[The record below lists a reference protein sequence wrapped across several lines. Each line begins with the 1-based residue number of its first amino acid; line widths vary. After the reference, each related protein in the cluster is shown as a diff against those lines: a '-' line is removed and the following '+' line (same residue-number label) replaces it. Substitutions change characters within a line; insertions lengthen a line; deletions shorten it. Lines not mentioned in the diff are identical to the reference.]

1 MLLKILNRI
10 APLSLLLTL
19 SFSGCTLNDLLNGS
33 EPPQNN
39 EVDPKLVKSY
49 SGAVRLY
56 NASILNTMQAVSSA
70 SEMIATFTDE
80 QTTGDGVSAR
90 IPLNSEDGVDAGS
103 MYTYLQTMRVV
114 TSQAVEALRK
124 YGTEDSK
131 GMIGN
136 AYALQAYSIVLM
148 ADAFCSGVPLT
159 AVPFEGDLKYTAGIP
174 TNELYERA
182 VALFD
187 SAYEYGKD
195 SVPVAILA
203 QVGKGRALLALG
215 RYDEAAAAVQNV
227 DDAARYEIA
236 YTQPSATG
244 FAFWTQ
250 PQPISRDIRVTSK
263 DGTNGIEWTADSA
276 KNQDPRVP
284 LSKIDNYLYTNP
296 IRQQKYTIADV
307 RFPAATGIEARMIEA
322 EAQLQ
327 PASSPSGPWLQTIND
342 ARATVSLPPLADPGN
357 AIARVDLLFKERAFW
372 FYLNATRLGDMRRLV
387 RNYGRLALQVY
398 PVGANAM
405 PSVYLP
411 IYGNE
416 YVFDIPK
423 AERDNNP
430 LFKGCTNRR
439 P

>member
-1 MLLKILNRI
+1 MSLKILNRI

-19 SFSGCTLNDLLNGS
+19 SFSGCALDDLLNGS

-56 NASILNTMQAVSSA
+56 NASIRNTMEAVSSA
-70 SEMIATFTDE
+70 SEMIAVFTDE
-80 QTTGDGVSAR
+80 QTTGEAISAR
-90 IPLNSEDGVDAGS
+90 TPLNVEDGVDAG
-103 MYTYLQTMRVV
+103 YTYAYLQRMRVV

-159 AVPFEGDLKYTAGIP
+159 VVPFEGDLKYTAGIP

-195 SVPVAILA
+195 SVPVATLA

-215 RYDEAAAAVQNV
+215 RYNEAAAAVQNV
-227 DDAARYEIA
+227 DDAARYEIV
-236 YTQPSATG
+236 YTPPSATG

-250 PQPISRDIRVTSK
+250 PTNKDIRVTSK

-284 LSKIDNYLYTNP
+284 LSKIDDYLYANP
-296 IRQQKYTIADV
+296 IRQQKYTVANI

-327 PASSPSGPWLQTIND
+327 PVSSPSGPWLQTIND

-357 AIARVDLLFKERAFW
+357 ALARVDLLFKERAFW

-387 RNYGRLALQVY
+387 RDYGRSVLQVY

-405 PSVYLP
+405 PSVYYP
-411 IYGNE
+411 VYGNE